1 MENYQMDNIT
11 REENNVVIAAL
22 YELQRNHE
30 PGDDYYIYIQKLI
43 NKIQKE
49 ND

>member
-1 MENYQMDNIT
+1 MNNIT
-11 REENNVVIAAL
+11 REEKNVVIAAL

>member
-1 MENYQMDNIT
+1 MKLSK
-11 REENNVVIAAL
+11 EEKNVVIAAL
-22 YELQRNHE
+22 YELKRNHK
-30 PGDDYYIYIQKLI
+30 PGDDYDIYIQKLI

>member
-1 MENYQMDNIT
+1 MK
-11 REENNVVIAAL
+11 EEKNVVIAAL

-30 PGDDYYIYIQKLI
+30 PRDDNYIYIQKLI
-43 NKIQKE
+43 NKFQKE

>member
-1 MENYQMDNIT
+1 MNLT
-11 REENNVVIAAL
+11 KEENNVIIAAL
-22 YELQRNHE
+22 YELQRNHK
-30 PGDDYYIYIQKLI
+30 PGDDYDIYIQKLI

>member
-1 MENYQMDNIT
+1 MNLMK
-11 REENNVVIAAL
+11 EEKNVVIAAL

-43 NKIQKE
+43 PKLMR
-49 ND
+49 